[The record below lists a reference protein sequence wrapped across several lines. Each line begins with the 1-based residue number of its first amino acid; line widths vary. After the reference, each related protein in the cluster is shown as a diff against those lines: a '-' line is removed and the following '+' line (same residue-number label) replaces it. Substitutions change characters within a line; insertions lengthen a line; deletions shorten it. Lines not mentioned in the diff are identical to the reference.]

1 MLVKSLYSSRQLLI
15 WAIDQ
20 ISVQQLLIYPVTE
33 IRIQSQASKE
43 NKYSNDSSK
52 NRVGKNV
59 IYCNSYNWAI
69 SCSAIT
75 NHTPSWR
82 HYTLMAELLNWK
94 KTNKKVNP
102 KFKTSEKG
110 TDDLLDSL
118 CGYIITICLFVSLCS
133 LLFHKT
139 LLNLLLFCIIPQ
151 FLIISGEGRSQLQ
164 NLTGETLQKYWWV
177 K

>member
-1 MLVKSLYSSRQLLI
+1 
-15 WAIDQ
+15 
-20 ISVQQLLIYPVTE
+20 
-33 IRIQSQASKE
+33 
-43 NKYSNDSSK
+43 
-52 NRVGKNV
+52 
-59 IYCNSYNWAI
+59 
-69 SCSAIT
+69 
-75 NHTPSWR
+75 
-82 HYTLMAELLNWK
+82 MAELLNWK

-164 NLTGETLQKYWWV
+164 NLTGETLQKYW
-177 K
+177 